1 MKLSFSSGSFLQK
14 LSYGRE
20 VSPARDW
27 FYLLVAATLLIA
39 LSIGWNV
46 WLLRSVEEGGTI
58 GDESVSAESFDSA
71 PIESVR
77 AVFEE
82 RRAEQLRYRQEYRFV
97 DPSL

>member
-1 MKLSFSSGSFLQK
+1 MT
-14 LSYGRE
+14 
-20 VSPARDW
+20 V
-27 FYLLVAATLLIA
+27 LVA
-39 LSIGWNV
+39 LSIGWNL
-46 WLLRSVEEGGTI
+46 WLLRSVEKGGTI
-58 GDESVSAESFDSA
+58 GDENATVESFDEA

>member
-1 MKLSFSSGSFLQK
+1 MKNSLNLSPLLKKF
-14 LSYGRE
+14 SYG
-20 VSPARDW
+20 SDLHPARDW
-27 FYLLVAATLLIA
+27 FYLLVVMTVLIA

-46 WLLRSVEEGGTI
+46 WLLRSVEKGGTI
-58 GDESVSAESFDSA
+58 GDESVEIESFDEA

-82 RRAEQLRYRQEYRFV
+82 RRTEQLRYRQEYRFV

>member
-1 MKLSFSSGSFLQK
+1 MKTSLNLAPILKKF
-14 LSYGRE
+14 SYGNY
-20 VSPARDW
+20 VHPARDW
-27 FYLLVAATLLIA
+27 FYLLVAMTVLVA
-39 LSIGWNV
+39 LSIGWNL
-46 WLLRSVEEGGTI
+46 WLLKSVEKGGII
-58 GDESVSAESFDSA
+58 GDENAVVESFDEA

>member
-1 MKLSFSSGSFLQK
+1 MKTSLNLAPILKKF
-14 LSYGRE
+14 SYGNH
-20 VSPARDW
+20 VHPARDW
-27 FYLLVAATLLIA
+27 FYLLVGMTVLVA
-39 LSIGWNV
+39 LSIGWNL
-46 WLLRSVEEGGTI
+46 WLLKSVEKGGII
-58 GDESVSAESFDSA
+58 GDESAVVESFDEA

>member
-1 MKLSFSSGSFLQK
+1 MKNLLNLGSVLKKF
-14 LSYGRE
+14 SYGNA
-20 VSPARDW
+20 VHPARDW
-27 FYLLVAATLLIA
+27 FYLLVVMTVLIA

-46 WLLRSVEEGGTI
+46 WLLRSVEKGGTI
-58 GDESVSAESFDSA
+58 GDESIEVDSFDEA